1 MTYQKYLNIMGKKA
15 LKEGL
20 EKEAV
25 KLLVLELS
33 QMDGAT
39 FFLNLHNEIPKEQEE
54 LFNKAIDKYIV
65 DKIPVQHIIGYS
77 YFYGYKMKV
86 SDKVLIPRPETEEL
100 VSYVMQT
107 YDMVFDG
114 QDVDVVD
121 IGTGS
126 GAIAIALAKE
136 ESHFTVKASDISFEA
151 LEVAKENASLNEAN
165 VEFFQGDMLNPF
177 IERGYKFDVLVSNPP
192 YIPDDEYVEDI
203 VKNNE
208 PHVALFGGVDGML
221 FYDVILSNASK
232 ILKEKNII
240 LFEHSHSKKNE
251 MLALA
256 NKYFPNGKSEV
267 IKDLNGKDRFTIII
281 NN

>member
-20 EKEAV
+20 EKEAI

-39 FFLNLHNEIPKEQEE
+39 FFMNLNNDIPKEQEE
-54 LFNKAIDKYIV
+54 IFNQAINKYIIDKV
-65 DKIPVQHIIGYS
+65 PVQHIIGYS

-114 QDVDVVD
+114 KNVDVVD

-136 ESHFTVKASDISFEA
+136 ESHFKVKASDISFEA

-177 IERGYKFDVLVSNPP
+177 IEAGYKFDVLVSNPP

-208 PHVALFGGVDGML
+208 PHVALFGGVDGMY

-232 ILKEKNII
+232 ILNEKNII

>member
-20 EKEAV
+20 EKEAI

-39 FFLNLHNEIPKEQEE
+39 FFMNLNNEIPKEQEE
-54 LFNKAIDKYIV
+54 LFNKAIDKYLI

-107 YDMVFDG
+107 YDMVFDS

-136 ESHFTVKASDISFEA
+136 EPHFSVKASDISFEA
-151 LEVAKENASLNEAN
+151 LEVAKENASMNEAN
-165 VEFFQGDMLNPF
+165 VEFFQGDMLTPF
-177 IERGYKFDVLVSNPP
+177 IEKGYKFDVLVSNPP

-208 PHVALFGGVDGML
+208 PHVALFGGIDGMF

-267 IKDLNGKDRFTIII
+267 IKDLNGKDRFTVII